1 MCINRKNK
9 YLEKEKKKIL
19 YKKISNEKISEV
31 IIANTFQ
38 KRLLGLMFRQKTE
51 FPMLFEIPQNIG
63 SRMRSSIHSLFMR
76 FDLKL
81 VFIDKNNI
89 VFEMADLKPWR
100 LYVPKKE
107 AKYIIECD
115 KSKFE
120 NYNIKIGDKIEI
132 R

>member
-1 MCINRKNK
+1 MSINRKNK
-9 YLEKEKKKIL
+9 YLEKENKKIL
-19 YKKISNEKISEV
+19 YNKLNNEKISEI

-63 SRMRSSIHSLFMR
+63 TKMRSSIHSLFMR

-107 AKYIIECD
+107 AKYIIEFE
-115 KSKFE
+115 KTRFE
-120 NYNIKIGDKIEI
+120 NYNIKINDKIEI
-132 R
+132 K

>member
-107 AKYIIECD
+107 AKYIIEFD

>member
-19 YKKISNEKISEV
+19 YKKINNEKISEV

-38 KRLLGLMFRQKTE
+38 KRLLGLMLRQKTE

-107 AKYIIECD
+107 AKYIIEFD

>member
-38 KRLLGLMFRQKTE
+38 KRLLGLMFRQKSE
-51 FPMLFEIPQNIG
+51 FPMIFEIPQNIG
-63 SRMRSSIHSLFMR
+63 SRIRSSIHSLFMR

-107 AKYIIECD
+107 AKYIIEFD
-115 KSKFE
+115 KNKFK

>member
-19 YKKISNEKISEV
+19 YKKISNKKISEV

-107 AKYIIECD
+107 AKYIIEFD